1 MADDK
6 RTTEPQPEQWVDKG
20 NGVFVLENSPP
31 PEPQTFNALRKE
43 LQEKQLGLKNAVA
56 GPG

>member
-6 RTTEPQPEQWVDKG
+6 STTAAQPEQWVDKG

-31 PEPQTFNALRKE
+31 PEPQNFKALRKE
-43 LQEKQLGLKNAVA
+43 LQEKQLGLKSAVA